1 MSDEIDFKSPC
12 PTYECF
18 KIGRKD
24 IIYWTDPN
32 CKHHYKLTR
41 TGKIKCNEN
50 NCYNN
55 SEKDLLSCS
64 FKCQNHESQKCSF
77 QALINV
83 LQIASELH
91 FGENQDEAN
100 SFLEDLIVDLMS
112 QRKKY
117 NINIK

>member
-50 NCYNN
+50 
-55 SEKDLLSCS
+55 
-64 FKCQNHESQKCSF
+64 
-77 QALINV
+77 
-83 LQIASELH
+83 
-91 FGENQDEAN
+91 
-100 SFLEDLIVDLMS
+100 
-112 QRKKY
+112 
-117 NINIK
+117 

>member
-1 MSDEIDFKSPC
+1 MSEEIDFKSPC
-12 PTYECF
+12 PVYECF
-18 KIGRKD
+18 KRGRRD

-41 TGKIKCNEN
+41 TGKIKCNGN

-64 FKCQNHESQKCSF
+64 FKCQNHESQKCSY
-77 QALINV
+77 QASINA
-83 LQIASELH
+83 LQIASQINL
-91 FGENQDEAN
+91 GENQDEAD
-100 SFLEDLIVDLMS
+100 SFFGDLIEALMD

-117 NINIK
+117 K

>member
-12 PTYECF
+12 PVYECF

-41 TGKIKCNEN
+41 TCKIKCNGN

-64 FKCQNHESQKCSF
+64 FKCQNHESQKCSY
-77 QALINV
+77 QALCNA
-83 LQIASELH
+83 LQIASQINL
-91 FGENQDEAN
+91 GENQDEAD
-100 SFLEDLIVDLMS
+100 SFFEDLIEALMD

-117 NINIK
+117 NIK